1 MGCLFCDKLEE
12 DWDLSTSKFG
22 RFGSRFSV
30 EDRVK
35 DLPVVVFT
43 LLMAE
48 AVVNTAESQAETP
61 TSTEETEETST
72 DGQ

>member
-1 MGCLFCDKLEE
+1 M
-12 DWDLSTSKFG
+12 
-22 RFGSRFSV
+22 
-30 EDRVK
+30 K
-35 DLPVVVFT
+35 DLLVVVFT

-72 DGQ
+72 VGQ

>member
-1 MGCLFCDKLEE
+1 MGALFCNKLEE
-12 DWDLSTSKFG
+12 DWDLSTFKFG
-22 RFGSRFSV
+22 RFGSGRS
-30 EDRVK
+30 K

>member
-1 MGCLFCDKLEE
+1 MGCLFCNKLEE
-12 DWDLSTSKFG
+12 DWDLSTFKFG
-22 RFGSRFSV
+22 RFGSTV